1 MQKLIMVVCAF
12 AGLAIYATVA
22 TSAEDLVAAV
32 KERRDLMKK
41 TVAPAAKLGGQ
52 MVKGVVPF
60 DAAKAA
66 KAMNDISGVPDKYV
80 TLFPKG
86 TEHGGIADKQ
96 IPDEENQSQA
106 KPDIW
111 ENFDDFKAIAMKLK
125 DSSAKAAAAA
135 EQGKGA
141 FAAAFGDMTKVCK
154 QCHET
159 YREKLE

>member
-1 MQKLIMVVCAF
+1 MQKALLIVCAF
-12 AGLAIYATVA
+12 AGLAVYATVA
-22 TSAEDLVAAV
+22 TSAEDLAAAV
-32 KERRDLMKK
+32 KERRAMMKD

-66 KAMNDISGVPDKYV
+66 KAMNDISGVPEKYV

-86 TEHGGIADKQ
+86 TEHGAV
-96 IPDEENQSQA
+96 PDSEA
-106 KPDIW
+106 LPAIW
-111 ENFDDFKAIAMKLK
+111 ENFDDFKALAMKLK
-125 DSSAKAAAAA
+125 DTSAKAAGAA
-135 EQGKGA
+135 EQGKGT

-154 QCHET
+154 QCHES